1 MVTSSP
7 LRIAFFGTPEFA
19 VPTLQKLIDSRHD
32 VVAVVSQPDR
42 PKGRGQREQPTP
54 TRLVADA
61 AGVAVLQPA
70 RIRDEEFLRAVRG
83 LDLDLGVV
91 AAYGKIL
98 PDDLLAIP
106 RLGMI
111 NVHASLLPEYRGAAP
126 VHRAVIDGRT
136 ETGITIMRVVR
147 ELDAGPMFARVTR
160 PIGPDDT
167 SVEVEQALAGMG
179 GDLLLEVVE
188 QLAANTARE
197 EPQEQGRATYAHK
210 LTKGEGTIDW
220 GLPAARIH
228 NLVRGLQPWPLVSTH
243 LGDRRYLLHRT
254 GRTAGK
260 SGAAPG
266 TIVEATGDRL
276 EAVAGDGEVLGILH
290 LQPEGR
296 RVMTARE
303 FLAGRAL
310 APGDQFRP

>member
-1 MVTSSP
+1 MVTSPP

-42 PKGRGQREQPTP
+42 PKGRGQKEQPTP
-54 TRLVADA
+54 TKVTAEA
-61 AGVAVLQPA
+61 AGVPVLQPV
-70 RIRDEEFLRAVRG
+70 RIRDDEFLREVRG
-83 LDLDLGVV
+83 MNLDLGVV

-98 PDDLLAIP
+98 PDNLLAIP

-160 PIGPDDT
+160 PIGSDET
-167 SVEVEQALAGMG
+167 SLEVEQALAAMG

-188 QLAANTARE
+188 QLAANAASE
-197 EPQEQGRATYAHK
+197 EPQDHGRATYAHK

-220 GLPAARIH
+220 ALPAARIH
-228 NLVRGLQPWPLVSTH
+228 NLVRGLQPWPLVSAH
-243 LGDRRYLLHRT
+243 LGDRRFLLHRT
-254 GRTAGK
+254 VRTGEQSEAV
-260 SGAAPG
+260 SG
-266 TIVEATGDRL
+266 TIVKAAGDRL
-276 EAVAGDGEVLGILH
+276 EVVAGDGEVLRVLR

-303 FLAGRAL
+303 FLAGRAV